1 MSDFWFPSL
10 DGLGGLVAGSRRVV
24 FRDLD
29 GSETAWMGVH
39 RPAFERPGSR
49 IVIANGH
56 EGRPEGVYGLS
67 LATGEVSP
75 LTTPAGPVWGANDL
89 SVSDGWVAAGRASE
103 RAIMVWPSGAIID
116 DADSPSIW
124 GPSLVCI
131 KHAWDPGRRHLALN
145 PPARGEADRP
155 YLRLA
160 EGDIRT
166 PRLVEDLIAWCV
178 GTTVWFRWPDGRI
191 EPIGLGRDEFWPVP
205 VYVGRRPYVLTH
217 DDYQHLMLREPGRTH
232 GYLIHRGVTDYPA
245 IARVGDPA
253 SDEVHVAWSDRGE
266 LGEWRGRLR
275 DLPLVDLTDL
285 RALDPARRFP
295 PRALV
300 DVPDP
305 IDVFSVLC
313 GQERW
318 TRGPAIEGS
327 GTAHVM
333 QGDQSPGLMYATV
346 TKGRH
351 DPEQREVWV
360 LGADGV
366 GLAFDRSNEIEGGY
380 RIVVPG
386 TDRTAAIYP
395 LTMRAGDERRMPIE
409 VLRVRD
415 GHRARYTFLG
425 RCIRV
430 ARDEHGDLHGVLS
443 YEFDSEGGWRELFFG
458 HQRAGRWEWRA
469 IRKRTG
475 EVTDVWTGAVE
486 RSPVAVVPVPEAYQ
500 RPPVAAVDPPVT
512 LTVGRADYP
521 REISPAGFD
530 VLVED
535 GAGRF
540 RAEWSVR
547 DGQRSVFALTLDGQR
562 ATRTVAHPTVIG
574 VAPPGTPPA
583 AGGPAYG
590 PWVLERPS
598 EFTRLREAVEAKWPL
613 GDHATRDEKLAHAI
627 KRRFEGHALAKIL
640 DEIAREG
647 EDSPPDVEPPPV
659 DPPPAGGLLHASN
672 FLSEPGHA
680 FFLRFAAFADIVA
693 ALQALE
699 VRGYRDAHMLAVEA
713 DPYSDFDL
721 YADIPRA
728 RRLIT
733 AMLEFHLRPW
743 IWLLPETPAV
753 IARYTQDQWIG
764 RMEGLV
770 AGVDDLPVHYCAAL
784 ESPEYWTDAQL
795 ERWVRAIRR
804 VTQRPI
810 AVHGTPGH
818 VFSRAVYAAGAGYH
832 FHQFVSESRGG
843 GFLATETQVR
853 AETQAHA
860 HRLDGWGVR
869 FVAFEYAHRQSH
881 ADAARL
887 GDLAVTLGSYG
898 FGNGGTTPPE
908 ARYVAPR
915 PPAGGLDAFD
925 LGRVQSWLRGPDI
938 AAWPVT
944 SVLAQATC
952 DGREWRFPHSAAGS
966 WPTFDLGPDTP
977 VEGNVWIVAHVGGRW
992 CAATFDWM
1000 RVGQT
1005 HKTEPIEHLGVDQVR
1020 QAPMDASWVPRKGD
1034 ELYLFVSTPA
1044 RDGQK
1049 TSRAERSNVMR
1060 LTWL

>member
-1 MSDFWFPSL
+1 MSDYWFPSV
-10 DGLGGLVAGSRRVV
+10 DGSGRVAAGAGRVV
-24 FRDLD
+24 LRQPD
-29 GSETAWMGVH
+29 GTGQIWWDVH
-39 RPAFERPGSR
+39 RPFFRHPGSNTL
-49 IVIANGH
+49 IANGT
-56 EGRPEGVYGLS
+56 GSRPAGVYMCFPEGDVRPLETPTGL
-67 LATGEVSP
+67 
-75 LTTPAGPVWGANDL
+75 VWGANDL
-89 SVSDGWVAAGRASE
+89 SVGDGWAASANAGQ

-116 DADSPSIW
+116 DAASPSIW

-131 KHAWDPGRRHLALN
+131 KYPWDSRRHLALN

-160 EGDIRT
+160 EGDVRT
-166 PRLVEDLIAWCV
+166 PRLVEDMIAWCI
-178 GTTVWFRWPDGRI
+178 GTTPWFRWPDGRVA
-191 EPIGLGRDEFWPVP
+191 PVGLGRDEFWPLP
-205 VYVGRRPYVLTH
+205 VRVDGVIYLMTH
-217 DDYQHLMLREPGRTH
+217 DDRGRLMLREPGQHMGRV
-232 GYLIHRGVTDYPA
+232 IHHGVTDYPA
-245 IARVGDPA
+245 IAATGDE
-253 SDEVHVAWSDRGE
+253 DEIHVAWSDRGE
-266 LGEWRGRLR
+266 LGEWRGLVR
-275 DLPLVDLTDL
+275 DLPLVDLRFGPPAEPPVLPLDIWEWMSPSQDGLIVATAGGQTLQTWKVGDDTLDQVKWGNPKALERWSRHADEIRLDYDATDPKGVESPWRL
-285 RALDPARRFP
+285 VPNQWARRQAEPGVLDVYPYAVLIRRQRGTTTREPFP
-295 PRALV
+295 FAVGQGDFIPAVDLGGDLGYCAVRTLTFSPWYPSSGETEINWYAIRLSDGVRFGRVRFQLVKAGRTIADALLNRV
-300 DVPDP
+300 LPGPGVRPAAPLPIPDP
-305 IDVFSVLC
+305 P
-313 GQERW
+313 QE
-318 TRGPAIEGS
+318 
-327 GTAHVM
+327 
-333 QGDQSPGLMYATV
+333 
-346 TKGRH
+346 
-351 DPEQREVWV
+351 
-360 LGADGV
+360 
-366 GLAFDRSNEIEGGY
+366 
-380 RIVVPG
+380 
-386 TDRTAAIYP
+386 
-395 LTMRAGDERRMPIE
+395 
-409 VLRVRD
+409 
-415 GHRARYTFLG
+415 
-425 RCIRV
+425 
-430 ARDEHGDLHGVLS
+430 
-443 YEFDSEGGWRELFFG
+443 
-458 HQRAGRWEWRA
+458 
-469 IRKRTG
+469 
-475 EVTDVWTGAVE
+475 
-486 RSPVAVVPVPEAYQ
+486 
-500 RPPVAAVDPPVT
+500 

-521 REISPAGFD
+521 REITSAGFD

-598 EFTRLREAVEAKWPL
+598 EYTRLREAVEAKWSL
-613 GDHATRDEKLAHAI
+613 SDQATRDEKLAHAI

-647 EDSPPDVEPPPV
+647 EASPPDVEPPPV

-699 VRGYRDAHMLAVEA
+699 ARGYRDAHMLAVEA

-770 AGVDDLPVHYCAAL
+770 AGVDDLPVRYCAAL

-818 VFSRAVYAAGAGYH
+818 VFARAVYAAGAGYH

-843 GFLATETQVR
+843 GFLATEAQVR

-908 ARYVAPR
+908 DRYVAPR
-915 PPAGGLDAFD
+915 PPEGGLDAFD
-925 LGRVQSWLRGPDI
+925 LGRVQSWLRGPDV

-952 DGREWRFPHSAAGS
+952 DGRDWRVPHSAAGS

-992 CAATFDWM
+992 CAAPFDWM

-1005 HKTEPIEHLGVDQVR
+1005 SKVEPIENLGVDQVR